1 MTNPSLPPGTPTSLF
16 QSERFDTSKGAD
28 MIWTFPVSAPGTY
41 TVRLYFAETYSGCWT
56 VGCRVFS
63 VYGNGTLKL
72 DHEDV
77 YAEAGKN
84 TGLAKTFTVAV
95 TGTQLILDFKATAQ
109 NPFVHGI
116 EIMSP
121 AS

>member
-1 MTNPSLPPGTPTSLF
+1 MSLF

-28 MIWTFPVSAPGTY
+28 MIWTFPVSGPGTY
-41 TVRLYFAETYSGCWT
+41 TVRLYFAETYSGCWS
-56 VGCRVFS
+56 VGCRVFN
-63 VYGNGTLKL
+63 VYGNGALAL
-72 DHEDV
+72 NHEDV

-84 TGLAKTFTVAV
+84 AGLAKTFTVAV
-95 TGTQLILDFKATAQ
+95 TGTQLTLDFKAVAQ

-116 EIMSP
+116 EILSP